1 MKISIAV
8 KKKMLQC
15 FIRFSVIKLG
25 NFFCLKYYMTCGVI
39 MFNDEYGTSSVKYV
53 NFTKDVS
60 PKMDSLPIFWHV
72 VKNECP

>member
-1 MKISIAV
+1 MKIFISV
-8 KKKMLQC
+8 KKNVTVFHKVQC
-15 FIRFSVIKLG
+15 CKTWKFFS
-25 NFFCLKYYMTCGVI
+25 LKYYMTCGVI
-39 MFNDEYGTSSVKYV
+39 MFNDEYGASSAKYA

>member
-1 MKISIAV
+1 
-8 KKKMLQC
+8 
-15 FIRFSVIKLG
+15 
-25 NFFCLKYYMTCGVI
+25 MTCGVI
-39 MFNDEYGTSSVKYV
+39 MFNDEYGASSAKYA